1 MGGLVNPPRRPRPR
15 EHGTEA
21 GRASSQRPPR
31 RELNAGRQSPAP
43 AFPARQGADRL
54 HRAGPGTGG
63 PYVGEAAYM
72 MAVASVETSL
82 PIWLAP
88 LEMREMLLAVWWQRR
103 KKDQDTAQVGEWER
117 QIGRR

>member
-1 MGGLVNPPRRPRPR
+1 
-15 EHGTEA
+15 
-21 GRASSQRPPR
+21 
-31 RELNAGRQSPAP
+31 
-43 AFPARQGADRL
+43 
-54 HRAGPGTGG
+54 
-63 PYVGEAAYM
+63 M